1 LGKYGVNLYEMKKL
15 CVKGY
20 SVKIYNDG
28 EIRIFTSEDIEDE
41 NVAVIA
47 QYLYDEGFIKDGI
60 EEVSIRIIS

>member
-1 LGKYGVNLYEMKKL
+1 MKKL

-20 SVKIYNDG
+20 SIKIYNDG

-47 QYLYDEGFIKDGI
+47 QYLYDEGFIQDRRTKYEI
-60 EEVSIRIIS
+60 LER